1 MSTSI
6 AAVTARRAATL
17 ARLSPSTSSAARAA
31 VLVPR
36 RGLAGSADPHGPPKV
51 NIWEDPMSPSK
62 WKEEHF
68 VIASL
73 TGWFT
78 LFYGAY
84 KAFSGGKK
92 NKEEIVAETAK

>member
-1 MSTSI
+1 MATSI
-6 AAVTARRAATL
+6 AAMTARRAATL
-17 ARLSPSTSSAARAA
+17 ARLSPSTRPAS
-31 VLVPR
+31 LVSR
-36 RGLAGSADPHGPPKV
+36 RGLAGTADLHGPPKI

-84 KAFSGGKK
+84 KAFSGGKDK
-92 NKEEIVAETAK
+92 GEKVAETAQ